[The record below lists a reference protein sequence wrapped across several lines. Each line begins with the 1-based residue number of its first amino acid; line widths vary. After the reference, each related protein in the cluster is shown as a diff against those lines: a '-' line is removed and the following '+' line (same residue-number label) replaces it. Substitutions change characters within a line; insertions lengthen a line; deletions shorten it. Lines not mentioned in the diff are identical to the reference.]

1 MKKNKTPKNDSPF
14 VKWLLDYVDEQDVNL
29 TVLSLKAGLSSGSL
43 RSVVNFPNRR
53 PSLET
58 CVRLSEIT
66 GKPLEEI
73 LTLANLNVSQIGEN
87 VHPDRSKLI
96 QIYDVLPAVFRRS
109 LVRIAETIAE
119 AAEEDMEGIK

>member
-14 VKWLLDYVDEQDVNL
+14 AKWLLEYVDEHDVNL

-66 GKPLEEI
+66 GKSVQEI
-73 LTLANLNVSQIGEN
+73 LALADLSTSQIGEDI
-87 VHPDRSKLI
+87 HPDKSKLI
-96 QIYDVLPAVFRRS
+96 QIYDLLPAALRRT
-109 LVRIAETIAE
+109 LVKIAETISE
-119 AAEEDMEGIK
+119 ATNEEIGRVA

>member
-14 VKWLLDYVDEQDVNL
+14 AKWLLDYVDEHDVNL

-73 LTLANLNVSQIGEN
+73 LTLTNLNVSQVGEN
-87 VHPDRSKLI
+87 VHPDKSKLI
-96 QIYDVLPAVFRRS
+96 QIYDLLPVALRRS

-119 AAEEDMEGIK
+119 AAEEDMEGNK